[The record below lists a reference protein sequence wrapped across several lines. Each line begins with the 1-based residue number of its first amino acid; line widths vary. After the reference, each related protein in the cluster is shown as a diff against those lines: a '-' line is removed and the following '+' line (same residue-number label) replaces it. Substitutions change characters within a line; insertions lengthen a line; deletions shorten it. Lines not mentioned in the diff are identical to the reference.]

1 MLQMTELDSPL
12 DAVETQ
18 LQALAA
24 ALRGQR
30 AEDIEAAAAALQ
42 RALATAL
49 PPLRRS
55 AHGAALSPAL
65 QRRLARARGQVAA
78 QRESL
83 ARAGAA
89 LGRTIDVLLPRPALR
104 TAYSAAG
111 LSERQAHSGLVR
123 A

>member
-1 MLQMTELDSPL
+1 MSPMTEIDSPL
-12 DAVETQ
+12 DAVESQ

-30 AEDIEAAAAALQ
+30 AEDIETAAAALQ
-42 RALATAL
+42 RALAAAL
-49 PPLRRS
+49 PPLRRGVQ
-55 AHGAALSPAL
+55 AAALSPAL
-65 QRRLARARGQVAA
+65 QRRLARARGQVVA

-83 ARAGAA
+83 ARASAG
-89 LGRTIDVLLPRPALR
+89 LGRAIDVLLPRPVLR